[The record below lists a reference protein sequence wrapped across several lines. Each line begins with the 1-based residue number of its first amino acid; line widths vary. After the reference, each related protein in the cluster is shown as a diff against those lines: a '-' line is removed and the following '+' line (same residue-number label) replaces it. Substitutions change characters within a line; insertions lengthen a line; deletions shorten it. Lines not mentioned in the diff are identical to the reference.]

1 MYINAADAIINTANK
16 KAVVKELSG
25 DHPACALLEIL
36 AAIAFD
42 GKVCGGAGDKGVDVR
57 CPDRII
63 QCKLGDSYRGST
75 APIVRELIGTCV
87 LEGVKTG
94 VLVMSAFTDQEDV
107 LKAKVAAERGY
118 TINMMNVTDLRTKI
132 QEKLKRMLD
141 ECTDNDDAS
150 LYALQV
156 EVKLMLSNL
165 KLATKN
171 AYGSF
176 KLSPR
181 RHAGILKLA
190 LHPCTLSRLSLTFLF
205 GSCTPSYP
213 TPLFVAGK
221 NRKRNAQ
228 KGSSMATSQT

>member
-63 QCKLGDSYRGST
+63 QCKLGDSYKGGT

-107 LKAKVAAERGY
+107 LKVAAERGC

-141 ECTDNDDAS
+141 ACTDNDDA
-150 LYALQV
+150 LLCALQV

-181 RHAGILKLA
+181 RHTGILELA
-190 LHPCTLSRLSLTFLF
+190 LHLCALSRLSLTFLF